1 MTHAPIETDRLRL
14 VMPQVDHLPRY
25 ATYCASDRSRFVGGP
40 YDPVK
45 AFEKLCAMSGH
56 WALRGFGRYV
66 MTEKDTGQPI
76 GHVGA
81 LQLDSAEPP
90 EMTWTIWDGAFEGKG
105 YAFEAVRAYLS
116 HASGV
121 IGADQMIIR
130 IVPDNH
136 RSLSLAQRFG
146 AERDDTALP
155 PAWMPD
161 AVTFRIRLSR

>member
-14 VMPQVDHLPRY
+14 VLPQADHLPPY
-25 ATYCASDRSRFVGGP
+25 VAYCTSDRSRFVGGP

-66 MTEKDTGQPI
+66 MTEKHTGQTI

-81 LQLDSAEPP
+81 LQLDSAHPP

-105 YAFEAVRAYLS
+105 YAFEAVQAYLS

-136 RSLSLAQRFG
+136 RSLSLAQRIG
-146 AERDDTALP
+146 AERDDAALP

-161 AVTFRIRLSR
+161 AVTFRVRL